1 VKSIADLSQNEVE
14 RILDIVDRLNDIEVR
29 LEVGD
34 MKLHVRKFGDAS
46 LAGAFA
52 PSASASA
59 TTSFAPAQPAVQTP
73 AQAPAQ
79 TPAQATTQAPAA
91 QRTQPQAAAAQAA
104 KPAAASSASQAGLVE
119 VRAPMLGR
127 FYRAS
132 SPSEPAYVEV
142 GSTVRAEDTVCMI
155 EVMKLFNTVPAG
167 VNGTI
172 VEIVAENGQM
182 VEHDAVLFRVR
193 PE

>member
-1 VKSIADLSQNEVE
+1 MKSIADLSQTEVE

-34 MKLHVRKFGDAS
+34 MKLHVRKFGDPS
-46 LAGAFA
+46 LACAGTSHFSPAQA
-52 PSASASA
+52 PQ
-59 TTSFAPAQPAVQTP
+59 PAQPAPMP
-73 AQAPAQ
+73 A
-79 TPAQATTQAPAA
+79 
-91 QRTQPQAAAAQAA
+91 PQAAASAPPEQAAPARPAA
-104 KPAAASSASQAGLVE
+104 KPAAASGTSAEAGLVD

-132 SPSEPAYVEV
+132 SPSEPAYVDV
-142 GSTVRAEDTVCMI
+142 GSKVRAEDTIGVM

-167 VNGTI
+167 VNGTV
-172 VEIVAENGQM
+172 VEIVAENGSM
-182 VEHDAVLFRVR
+182 VEHDAVLVRVR

>member
-1 VKSIADLSQNEVE
+1 MKSIADLSQTEVE

-34 MKLHVRKFGDAS
+34 MKLHVRKFGGAA
-46 LAGAFA
+46 LAGGG
-52 PSASASA
+52 A
-59 TTSFAPAQPAVQTP
+59 TSSVATLQPVVQMPAQPAATP
-73 AQAPAQ
+73 HAQL
-79 TPAQATTQAPAA
+79 
-91 QRTQPQAAAAQAA
+91 QAAT
-104 KPAAASSASQAGLVE
+104 PSASSGASEAGLVE

-132 SPSEPAYVEV
+132 SPSEPAYVDI
-142 GSTVRAEDTVCMI
+142 GSKVRTEDTVCMI
-155 EVMKLFNTVPAG
+155 EVMKLFNTVHAG
-167 VNGTI
+167 VTGTI
-172 VEIVAENGQM
+172 VAIVAENGQM

>member
-1 VKSIADLSQNEVE
+1 MKTLSDLTEADVE
-14 RILDIVDRLNDIEVR
+14 RILGIVDRLNDIEVH

-46 LAGAFA
+46 LAFHGAALANAFA
-52 PSASASA
+52 
-59 TTSFAPAQPAVQTP
+59 APAQVQPAVRQEDTPAASMQTP
-73 AQAPAQ
+73 GG
-79 TPAQATTQAPAA
+79 
-91 QRTQPQAAAAQAA
+91 AAAALSAVTTLSGV
-104 KPAAASSASQAGLVE
+104 ASRSDAASQADLLE

-142 GSTVRAEDTVCMI
+142 GSKVKSEDTVCMI
-155 EVMKLFNTVPAG
+155 EVMKLFNSVHAG

-172 VEIVAENGQM
+172 VEIVAQNGEM

-193 PE
+193 PQ

>member
-1 VKSIADLSQNEVE
+1 MKSIADLNQAEVE

-29 LEVGD
+29 IEVGD

-46 LAGAFA
+46 HAFA
-52 PSASASA
+52 PALA
-59 TTSFAPAQPAVQTP
+59 APAPAASRP
-73 AQAPAQ
+73 SG
-79 TPAQATTQAPAA
+79 QAPAA
-91 QRTQPQAAAAQAA
+91 SPAQVAAAI
-104 KPAAASSASQAGLVE
+104 PLVSAAATTPAPASRSTEGLVD

-127 FYRAS
+127 FYRSS

-142 GSTVRAEDTVCMI
+142 GTKVRAEDTVCMI

-167 VNGTI
+167 VNGTV
-172 VEIVAENGQM
+172 VEIVAQNGGM
-182 VEHDAVLFRVR
+182 VEHDAVLIRVR